1 MILHHNIIKS
11 IEGLMEEGHTVE
23 IRLEKGKPLP
33 GKIKVT
39 PLHIKVF
46 KRADNPAD
54 IEVTP
59 ILLNKDAPTDLILY
73 ASKLGEDPIQLGAF
87 VAPAGFYFAGLKG
100 YQGGE

>member
-11 IEGLMEEGHTVE
+11 IEGLIEEGHTVE

-33 GKIKVT
+33 GKVKAQ
-39 PLHIKVF
+39 PLRITVF

-54 IEVTP
+54 LSITP
-59 ILLNKDAPTDLILY
+59 ILINENAPTDLVLY
-73 ASKLGEDPIQLGAF
+73 ANKLGEDPIQLGAF

-100 YQGGE
+100 YQGEK